1 MGIMMIHLWMA
12 WGFPITPG
20 DSPSPEVSE
29 HWLRHGVLQF
39 LGGWDL
45 GRVGCPSDLVELFM
59 HSLAVVDAWI
69 VWVVMTFSYRLI
81 LRSATST
88 HCIEIQTW
96 IILNHWISD
105 WQPDQDQTRIVYL
118 VSCVLLLPCLLFCI
132 VCTHI
137 GHPNIVVGLSWS
149 VIVAFHIAAIIGCI
163 PIMIGWCILSR
174 HDHRVLQKDSK
185 QETVCQAT
193 LKSRPKNMI
202 FLTAD
207 FAGEIH
213 A

>member
-1 MGIMMIHLWMA
+1 MGFSHPQWFAIA
-12 WGFPITPG
+12 GGFWTLAPARGTSVPW
-20 DSPSPEVSE
+20 
-29 HWLRHGVLQF
+29 WLRSWESRMPQWF
-39 LGGWDL
+39 GGAKW
-45 GRVGCPSDLVELFM
+45 CEM
-59 HSLAVVDAWI
+59 HSLAVFDAWI

-105 WQPDQDQTRIVYL
+105 WQPYQDQTRIVYL

-149 VIVAFHIAAIIGCI
+149 VIVAFHIATIIGCI
-163 PIMIGWCILSR
+163 PIMIGWWSGAVMIIVSCKKIRNKKQCVRLR
-174 HDHRVLQKDSK
+174 WNQGQKTWS
-185 QETVCQAT
+185 
-193 LKSRPKNMI
+193 
-202 FLTAD
+202 F
-207 FAGEIH
+207 
-213 A
+213 